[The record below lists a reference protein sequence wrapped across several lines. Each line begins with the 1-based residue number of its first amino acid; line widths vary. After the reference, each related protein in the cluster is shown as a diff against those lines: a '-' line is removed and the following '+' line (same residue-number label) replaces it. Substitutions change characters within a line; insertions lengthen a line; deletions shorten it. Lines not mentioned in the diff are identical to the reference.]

1 MIYQKK
7 FKLFYE
13 KKMKVVILAGGY
25 GSRLSEY
32 TKTIPKPMVKVL
44 GKPIIQRI
52 IDHYISYGHYEFYIA
67 LGYKGNE
74 LKNYFIKKK
83 FPKKVKIN
91 LVDTGKNTMTGGRLK
106 RLQKYLDDTFLMTY
120 GDGLSNV
127 NLNKLINFHKRSGK
141 LFTLTAVRPPAR
153 FGSIKIK
160 GNYVNYFKE
169 KNNLD
174 EGWING
180 GFFVIEPNFI
190 EYIKNDNT
198 FLEREPFEK
207 LTKKK
212 ELVAYKHKGFWQC
225 MDTLRDKEIL
235 EKKLKEKNFI
245 K

>member
-74 LKNYFIKKK
+74 LKNYFIRKK

-153 FGSIKIK
+153 FGAIKIK